1 MIFRTKGKMMEKLIT
16 ITTVNEIDREKPYT
30 AETFR
35 QAGAKRLA
43 RLQEIRAL
51 LESEEYEQTRAAFE
65 EERDRLTQTWQRFI
79 AHIGEWEEEAT
90 RKIMNDASLTEEEK
104 GQKMQREVYAKV
116 QEMYQE
122 AESGEAFQKAIGEYG
137 AFLQNNQLMDEATL
151 FHLERTSPKSMPFF
165 DLAQAMSGEESD
177 TIDLEMPSDCI
188 YDQIKIWEEYVE
200 RGYTDD
206 YRKAFA
212 EDERAKKLS
221 VLQLDYLF
229 AECDTVCFHAEEG
242 IHIGDECDVRFAQ
255 ILDEAVKTEKTEN
268 YGMNVLRVYL
278 KPTQKL
284 KDSLLSYKPLDRYH
298 YDAYQRYVPYFGF
311 ADITFL
317 KDGEVLLSGLTH
329 EGYFDVAESIRPVFD
344 GFEAMTQGT

>member
-1 MIFRTKGKMMEKLIT
+1 MEKLIT

-51 LESEEYEQTRAAFE
+51 LESEEYEQKRAAFE
-65 EERDRLTQTWQRFI
+65 EERDRLTQNWQRFT

-90 RKIMNDASLTEEEK
+90 RKIMNDTSLTEEEK
-104 GQKMQREVYAKV
+104 GQKMQSEVYAKV

-165 DLAQAMSGEESD
+165 NLAQALSGEEPD

-284 KDSLLSYKPLDRYH
+284 KDYLLSYKRFDRYH
-298 YDAYQRYVPYFGF
+298 YDAYQRYDPYFGF

-317 KDGEVLLSGLTH
+317 KNGEVLLSCLTH
-329 EGYFDVAESIRPVFD
+329 EGYFDVAESIQPIFD